1 MSLWLSHIPP
11 PPFFHL
17 PLLPTQPDTGAGGR
31 ARMKAGKSS
40 FFPSFLPPLLFIIP
54 GRKGRRG
61 IGTRRTVVVGKNARS
76 SSSSFLL
83 LTPYFLCVCG
93 GEKEDGTKYMGLNS
107 NPPPFLLSFLSVFP
121 PSFSEGGKDLT
132 LVSIPFSLAPP
143 FLQGFFFC
151 VYTPGLSHLPRATER
166 RVKKILAEK

>member
-1 MSLWLSHIPP
+1 MEGKEEEAEGGGRLHLRMSLWLSHIPP
-11 PPFFHL
+11 PPTFFPHL
-17 PLLPTQPDTGAGGR
+17 PLLPTQPDTGAGER
-31 ARMKAGKSS
+31 ERMKAGKSS

-93 GEKEDGTKYMGLNS
+93 GGERGRDKIYGIEFKSPSLPLLLS
-107 NPPPFLLSFLSVFP
+107 SCVSPPFFP
-121 PSFSEGGKDLT
+121 KEGR
-132 LVSIPFSLAPP
+132 I
-143 FLQGFFFC
+143 
-151 VYTPGLSHLPRATER
+151 
-166 RVKKILAEK
+166 